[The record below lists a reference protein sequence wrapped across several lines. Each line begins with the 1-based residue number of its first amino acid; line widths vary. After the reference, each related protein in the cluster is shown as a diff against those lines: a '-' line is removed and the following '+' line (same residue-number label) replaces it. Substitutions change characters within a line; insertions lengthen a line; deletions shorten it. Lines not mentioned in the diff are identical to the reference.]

1 MERTVHEVREYHL
14 YGEGLHVVF
23 HQGDADGMKLI
34 YNDKEFSGRALY
46 REKTVMGLVVSVLVE
61 SIPDHPRAFFTLVVP
76 EAHRP
81 DGVRSIEVLT
91 FAVLST
97 KQTAVAGSE
106 VAGQVDRYEVVR
118 LKGNAW

>member
-1 MERTVHEVREYHL
+1 
-14 YGEGLHVVF
+14 
-23 HQGDADGMKLI
+23 MKLI